1 MKLITV
7 KLTQGEAQA
16 IGEAFNYAWQNGAV
30 KNPTFAVGVIGTT
43 NKLQS
48 AWDLI
53 ATENTN
59 GKEDEVLIER

>member
-1 MKLITV
+1 MKTITV
-7 KLTQGEAQA
+7 ELTQAEVQA
-16 IGEAFNYAWQNGAV
+16 IGEAFTFAWQNGAV

-59 GKEDEVLIER
+59 GKEAEVLIER